1 MTCIEGASPCEI
13 KQVKQVS
20 LNSSIS
26 PVAGVIN
33 KNESATYKKIKYKS
47 HMLYCVHQYSDT
59 GYVK

>member
-33 KNESATYKKIKYKS
+33 KNESATYKNNQI
-47 HMLYCVHQYSDT
+47 
-59 GYVK
+59 